1 MSSGSGTHDGWVSW
15 WDETKGGNLKTY
27 VSIVLFFLSAVLA
40 NPIARCLFWIV
51 RKACPKKWIWPDE
64 ARLMM
69 MWQTSLV
76 CRAGLLWI
84 AILVSRLSLLLN
96 YWPAWLF
103 GVCFIIWM
111 DAGGNVLREV
121 IVRKGVVGY
130 KEDEKAGRMTLLYE
144 GTTLAKM
151 LLLVLVVYTYYVAPR
166 IEDSNELRLL
176 FSVGFFMSIALAA
189 LPLLR
194 NVMGAHYMFLA
205 SMLHLDSRIHLH
217 GTRKGNICDAPLGFI
232 VLDTADNTKTFIP
245 AGGTVSNTTEVFHRF
260 FWPLRLDV
268 RLPSDI
274 PSSRVRAFVQDL
286 DQLLFWEPLVVI
298 SASGNAVLDTE
309 GGGSSSFMDAS
320 TPRGSISARG
330 GASMGTADAATK
342 LLFDQNQQEEDDV
355 IQRARGHEGFVVLA
369 PNRRW
374 VVQFRTFVRANQ
386 KLHFR
391 QTRAAVSSRMS
402 SRPLAIGCL
411 IDMHVHGAFQS
422 AARSLVVRLIE
433 PHTDLDRR
441 HVQRKVA
448 VVGQDLEQV
457 FGAERG
463 AHVVENAFQND
474 IFVVGSEI
482 VRLTKHT
489 EHGEQLTSNENRRH
503 SHLRRENL
511 PPMHCRKLTTEC

>member
-1 MSSGSGTHDGWVSW
+1 MSSGSATHGWASW

-51 RKACPKKWIWPDE
+51 RKACPKKWMYGNSLLLVLGLLLRAYCLWPDE

-121 IVRKGVVGY
+121 IVRKGVIGY

-189 LPLLR
+189 LPLVHASPRLPAALYPHLIVVASCSLQLR

-320 TPRGSISARG
+320 TPRGSVSARG
-330 GASMGTADAATK
+330 GASMGAADAATK

-386 KLHFR
+386 KLHFC
-391 QTRAAVSSRMS
+391 QTRAAVSSRMYT
-402 SRPLAIGCL
+402 
-411 IDMHVHGAFQS
+411 
-422 AARSLVVRLIE
+422 RSVSPINYMLF
-433 PHTDLDRR
+433 D
-441 HVQRKVA
+441 
-448 VVGQDLEQV
+448 
-457 FGAERG
+457 
-463 AHVVENAFQND
+463 
-474 IFVVGSEI
+474 
-482 VRLTKHT
+482 
-489 EHGEQLTSNENRRH
+489 
-503 SHLRRENL
+503 
-511 PPMHCRKLTTEC
+511 